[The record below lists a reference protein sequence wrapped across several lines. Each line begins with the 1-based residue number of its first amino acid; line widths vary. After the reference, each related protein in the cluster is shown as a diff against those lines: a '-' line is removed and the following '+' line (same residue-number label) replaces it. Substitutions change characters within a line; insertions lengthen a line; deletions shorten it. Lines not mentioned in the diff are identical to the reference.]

1 MAYRPYKCPP
11 KPCPPPPKPG
21 CSPCDGTFD
30 GMSLVGAVQCLDQK
44 VDGMMGAFNDVMEHN
59 YETLHRLERCGEAVG
74 AFYDDGEIFV
84 QEGYNGDEGS
94 AYTVIKKATVD
105 KCNEP
110 IFMELV
116 PAYDNLTNS
125 RLEENEMYASKRTA
139 AQIMFPAVDVT
150 GKGWFGHTI
159 INGCKVVSSV
169 EPDLF
174 TVGFTRGGVMRIY
187 KNSQAISVLMADD
200 IVNSIGCYGAPVI
213 NGVMQEANDYV
224 DHIPD
229 RDVQKARI
237 LMGQNLNT
245 REVWLLVTTVDEKNH
260 GLTTKTAAQILLD
273 FGCSNVVE
281 IISGDNAAMM
291 NRGGFVY
298 APTSLEIP
306 EMYAYWYITRSRHY
320 CNDYT
325 RELNELYQ
333 NYGYNTW
340 ETFLSAKRLDEA
352 LVNQDDVNN
361 AFSQRMDEIV
371 KNYQAADAAIQDKL
385 TQVESN
391 LSETINRVQ
400 SNLDTVSRNL
410 SDRLDAEEE
419 ARIAGDNANAAE
431 IKSEIAKV
439 TDSITEVK
447 NDLTAET
454 TNRINGDEENK
465 NLIDAERS
473 DREAAISQ
481 VKEEGKA
488 YIDAQDAA
496 IRAEMAQNMQTGKDY
511 VDNAV
516 NNLNQSID
524 NVKTEGQAYIDGQ
537 VQNLTTRI
545 DNEVATRTSA
555 DTDLGARIDNL
566 YTHVENTNAAI
577 SARLD
582 TEITARANGDAAE
595 IIARTQADDALSDRI
610 DALSGEVENAVESQK
625 NYLPLA
631 GGQMQGDIDF
641 AYHNIFGISTIGMTD
656 PTGAKGSSISYD
668 GSAVRVTQSEAGSVT
683 PVRITNVADPIEGS
697 DAATMSWVEEQ
708 MSGHLPADQF
718 LPIVG
723 GTMQGP
729 IYYNKPMDGNYYLR
743 PMAVL
748 AEVEEGVTP
757 LNRGVLAIVL

>member
-1 MAYRPYKCPP
+1 MAFRPYKCPPKPCPP

-21 CSPCDGTFD
+21 CGPCDGTFD

-44 VDGMMGAFNDVMEHN
+44 VDGMMCAFNDVMEHN
-59 YETLHRLERCGEAVG
+59 YETLRRLERCGEAVG

-125 RLEENEMYASKRTA
+125 RLEENEMYASKRCA

-159 INGCKVVSSV
+159 INGCKVVSNV

-213 NGVMQEANDYV
+213 NGVMQDANDYV

-245 REVWLLVTTVDEKNH
+245 REVWFLVTTVDEKNH

-281 IISGDNAAMM
+281 IISGGNAAMM
-291 NRGGFVY
+291 NKGGFVY

-340 ETFLSAKRLDEA
+340 ETFLTAKKLDESIA
-352 LVNQDDVNN
+352 DQDDVNS
-361 AFSQRMDEIV
+361 AFSQRLDEIV
-371 KNYQAADAAIQDKL
+371 KNYQAADAAIQEQL

-391 LSETINRVQ
+391 LNETIMRVQ
-400 SNLDTVSRNL
+400 SNLDTVSKSL
-410 SDRLDAEEE
+410 SDRLDAEEQ

-431 IKSEIAKV
+431 ITSEIAKV
-439 TDSITEVK
+439 TEDIAEVK
-447 NDLTAET
+447 NDLTTET
-454 TNRINGDEENK
+454 ENRINGDEENK

-473 DREAAISQ
+473 DREAAVTDAINQ
-481 VKEEGKA
+481 AKDYTDGE
-488 YIDAQDAA
+488 IDA
-496 IRAEMAQNMQTGKDY
+496 
-511 VDNAV
+511 V
-516 NNLNQSID
+516 NTTID
-524 NVKTEGQAYIDGQ
+524 NTKTELQSYTDTKFQTA
-537 VQNLTTRI
+537 TERI
-545 DNEVATRTSA
+545 DNEVQARTEA
-555 DTDLGARIDNL
+555 DTALGARIDNL
-566 YTHVENTNAAI
+566 YTHVEQTDAAI

-582 TEITARANGDAAE
+582 EEIQARANGDAAE
-595 IIARTQADDALSDRI
+595 AVARTQADDALSDRI
-610 DALSGEVENAVESQK
+610 DALSGEVENVVESQK
-625 NYLPLA
+625 NYLPLT
-631 GGQMQGDIDF
+631 GGQMKGSIDF
-641 AYHNIFGISTIGMTD
+641 AYNNAFGISTIGMTD
-656 PTGAKGSSISYD
+656 PTGAKGSSISYN
-668 GSAVRVTQSEAGSVT
+668 GSAVRFTQTDAGSVT
-683 PVRITNVADPIEGS
+683 PVRITNVADPEEGS
-697 DAATMSWVEEQ
+697 DVATMGWVEEL

-718 LPIVG
+718 LPIAG

-729 IYYNKPMDGNYYLR
+729 IYYNQPMDGNYYLR

>member
-11 KPCPPPPKPG
+11 KPPAPPCPPK
-21 CSPCDGTFD
+21 PCDGTFD

-44 VDGMMGAFNDVMEHN
+44 VDAMTCAFNDVMEHN
-59 YETLHRLERCGEAVG
+59 YETLKRLERCGEAVG

-94 AYTVIKKATVD
+94 AYTVIKKAVVD

-110 IFMELV
+110 IFMQLV

-125 RLEENEMYASKRTA
+125 RLEENEMYASKRCA

-169 EPDLF
+169 ENDLF

-224 DHIPD
+224 DHIPN
-229 RDVQKARI
+229 RDVQMARI

-245 REVWLLVTTVDEKNH
+245 REVWFLVTTVDEKNH

-291 NRGGFVY
+291 NKGGFVY

-306 EMYAYWYITRSRHY
+306 EMYAYWYITRSAHY

-325 RELNELYQ
+325 RELNELFQ

-340 ETFLSAKRLDEA
+340 ETFLSAKKLDEA
-352 LVNQDDVNN
+352 VMNQDDVNN

-371 KNYQAADAAIQDKL
+371 KNYQAADAAIQQSITTL
-385 TQVESN
+385 EGN
-391 LSETINRVQ
+391 LAGAINAVQ
-400 SNLDTVSRNL
+400 DNLDSEITARTEGDKAL
-410 SDRLDAEEE
+410 SDRLDAEEQ

-431 IKSEIAKV
+431 ITSEIAKV

-447 NDLTAET
+447 NDLTDEIQ
-454 TNRINGDEENK
+454 NRINGDEENK

-473 DREAAISQ
+473 DRETAITNAMN
-481 VKEEGKA
+481 EGKA
-488 YIDAQDAA
+488 YVDAQDNELRQE
-496 IRAEMAQNMQTGKDY
+496 IG
-511 VDNAV
+511 
-516 NNLNQSID
+516 
-524 NVKTEGQAYIDGQ
+524 NVRTEGQQYIDSQ
-537 VQNLTTRI
+537 ITSVTERI
-545 DNEVATRTSA
+545 DNEVAARTEA
-555 DTDLGARIDNL
+555 DTRLGARIDNL
-566 YTHVENTNAAI
+566 YTHVEQTDAAI
-577 SARLD
+577 
-582 TEITARANGDAAE
+582 
-595 IIARTQADDALSDRI
+595 SDRI
-610 DALSGEVENAVESQK
+610 DKVISDYQAADTELSESIAAETERAEAAEAALGEKVDNAVESQK
-625 NYLPLA
+625 NYLPLS
-631 GGQMQGDIDF
+631 GGQMQGSIDF
-641 AYHNIFGISTIGMTD
+641 AYNNIFGISTIGMTE

-668 GSAVRVTQSEAGSVT
+668 GSAVRFTQSEAGSVT
-683 PVRITNVADPIEGS
+683 PVRITNVADPEEGS
-697 DAATMSWVEEQ
+697 DVATMGWVEEQ

-748 AEVEEGVTP
+748 AECEDGVTP

>member
-371 KNYQAADAAIQDKL
+371 KNYQAADAAIQQSITTL
-385 TQVESN
+385 EGN
-391 LSETINRVQ
+391 LAGAINAVQ
-400 SNLDTVSRNL
+400 DNLDNEITARTEGDKAL
-410 SDRLDAEEE
+410 SDRLDAEEQ

-431 IKSEIAKV
+431 ITSEIAKV
-439 TDSITEVK
+439 TESITEVK
-447 NDLTAET
+447 NDLTDEIQ
-454 TNRINGDEENK
+454 NRINGDEENK

-473 DREAAISQ
+473 DREAAIT
-481 VKEEGKA
+481 EAMAEGKA
-488 YIDAQDAA
+488 YVDAKDTELKQLITDAQTGMQEYTDAQIA
-496 IRAEMAQNMQTGKDY
+496 T
-511 VDNAV
+511 V
-516 NNLNQSID
+516 
-524 NVKTEGQAYIDGQ
+524 TE
-537 VQNLTTRI
+537 RI
-545 DNEVATRTSA
+545 DNEIAARTEA
-555 DTDLGARIDNL
+555 DTRLGGRIDNL
-566 YTHVENTNAAI
+566 YTHVEQTDAAI
-577 SARLD
+577 
-582 TEITARANGDAAE
+582 
-595 IIARTQADDALSDRI
+595 SDRI
-610 DALSGEVENAVESQK
+610 DKVISGYQAADTELSESITAETERAEAAEAALGEKVDNAVESQK
-625 NYLPLA
+625 NYLPLS
-631 GGQMQGDIDF
+631 GGQMKGSIDF
-641 AYHNIFGISTIGMTD
+641 AYNNAFGISTIGMTD

-683 PVRITNVADPIEGS
+683 PVRITNVADPVEGS

-748 AEVEEGVTP
+748 AECEEGVTP

>member
-371 KNYQAADAAIQDKL
+371 KNYQAADAAIQQSITTL
-385 TQVESN
+385 EGN
-391 LSETINRVQ
+391 LAGAINAVQ
-400 SNLDTVSRNL
+400 DNLDNEITARTEGDKAL
-410 SDRLDAEEE
+410 SDRLDAEEQ

-431 IKSEIAKV
+431 ITSEIAKV
-439 TDSITEVK
+439 TESITEVK
-447 NDLTAET
+447 NDLTDEIQ
-454 TNRINGDEENK
+454 NRINGDEENK
-465 NLIDAERS
+465 NLIDVERS
-473 DREAAISQ
+473 DREAAIT
-481 VKEEGKA
+481 EAMAEGKA
-488 YIDAQDAA
+488 YVDAKDTELKQLITDAQTGMQEYTDA
-496 IRAEMAQNMQTGKDY
+496 Q
-511 VDNAV
+511 
-516 NNLNQSID
+516 ID
-524 NVKTEGQAYIDGQ
+524 TVTE
-537 VQNLTTRI
+537 RI
-545 DNEVATRTSA
+545 DNEIAARTEA
-555 DTDLGARIDNL
+555 DTRLGGRIDNL
-566 YTHVENTNAAI
+566 YTHVEQTDAAI
-577 SARLD
+577 
-582 TEITARANGDAAE
+582 
-595 IIARTQADDALSDRI
+595 SDRI
-610 DALSGEVENAVESQK
+610 DKVISGYQAADTELSESIAAETKRAEAAEAALGEKVDNAVESQK
-625 NYLPLA
+625 NYLPLS
-631 GGQMQGDIDF
+631 GGQMKGSIDF
-641 AYHNIFGISTIGMTD
+641 AYNNAFGISTIGMTD

-683 PVRITNVADPIEGS
+683 PVRITNVADPVEGS